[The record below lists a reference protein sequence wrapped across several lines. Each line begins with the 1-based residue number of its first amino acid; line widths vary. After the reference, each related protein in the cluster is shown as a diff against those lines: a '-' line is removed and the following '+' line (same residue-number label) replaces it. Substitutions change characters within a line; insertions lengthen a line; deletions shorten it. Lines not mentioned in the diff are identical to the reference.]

1 MDCVKGQHLCMIH
14 NLIIMCKQSW
24 SRDVVM
30 YFIYVYSL
38 VLSTAT
44 GGILPIIER
53 TTRNCAWEGY

>member
-1 MDCVKGQHLCMIH
+1 MDCVKGQHLCIIN

-30 YFIYVYSL
+30 YSIYVYSL